1 MLDGSTNPR
10 RTIGCYSQLK
20 YFCFPGSAEAPLV
33 HRGGRLPLRLHP
45 VPPPPGRATQGLSG
59 KRSRSH
65 RSSGSDRP
73 GHDFAVALLALWP
86 APDAD
91 HSGQQAG
98 DEPRRRT
105 WASGHGSL
113 LPTSHVL
120 SEQSRVRSAWTR
132 RCVAGFA
139 AWPTHSPGKERS
151 VEIKLSSNK
160 LGCVL
165 LVFSSSEAD
174 NSHLRGKYHC
184 TADLLLFDWFGF
196 YQISTADTNWTQT
209 KQLNLNE

>member
-1 MLDGSTNPR
+1 MH
-10 RTIGCYSQLK
+10 C
-20 YFCFPGSAEAPLV
+20 
-33 HRGGRLPLRLHP
+33 GGRLSFRVHP
-45 VPPPPGRATQGLSG
+45 VPATAGRTSQGLSSLC
-59 KRSRSH
+59 SRSN
-65 RSSGSDRP
+65 RSSRPEWP
-73 GHDFAVALLALWP
+73 GHYFAVALFTVWP

-160 LGCVL
+160 FGCVL

-184 TADLLLFDWFGF
+184 TADLLLFDCFGF
-196 YQISTADTNWTQT
+196 DQTSTADTNWTQT
-209 KQLNLNE
+209 KQLNLNEINRSAIQWYYTLS

>member
-105 WASGHGSL
+105 RASGHRTL
-113 LPTSHVL
+113 LPPPHVL
-120 SEQSRVRSAWTR
+120 GEPGRFGAARSRR
-132 RCVAGFA
+132 RVASLTA
-139 AWPTHSPGKERS
+139 RPTDSPGEWLPTVPSRA
-151 VEIKLSSNK
+151 
-160 LGCVL
+160 
-165 LVFSSSEAD
+165 SSSQYG
-174 NSHLRGKYHC
+174 LVVIRGE
-184 TADLLLFDWFGF
+184 LVV
-196 YQISTADTNWTQT
+196 
-209 KQLNLNE
+209 